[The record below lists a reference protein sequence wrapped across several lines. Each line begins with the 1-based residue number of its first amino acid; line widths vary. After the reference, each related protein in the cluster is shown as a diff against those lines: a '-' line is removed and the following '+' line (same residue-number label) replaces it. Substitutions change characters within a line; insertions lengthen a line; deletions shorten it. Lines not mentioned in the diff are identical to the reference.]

1 MKTKLKRALI
11 ILFSAVCCFCMLFP
25 IASYSSVRLS
35 AHAEF
40 TEGDAETMYEWVRQI
55 RNYIENNLGYDLN
68 TQDGKIETIKSDIQT
83 VKEQT
88 DVDVND
94 DTAATGIMKIP
105 QAISDVTA
113 HIWDT
118 VLGTIA
124 SNDPATSTFI
134 WNSETDPS
142 KRDEKSYSFNPLDS
156 AFTDIT
162 HVFQLA
168 AYSIVLIFFAV
179 SIIEQS
185 VKYEIFSMK
194 GMLRIFGRLLVSKI
208 IIDLSVTICGGILGA
223 IGKICHD
230 LLATTSSFHQP
241 MGFMPKV
248 TLETSKIKLIGPVV
262 DTVVSTILASV
273 ILLIVG
279 TVFIMSI
286 LVCLKLILRSF
297 ELTMLVCSSPMF
309 FACASSD
316 VTKEYFKKFIVTF
329 IEVASQTLFMSIAL
343 IIGIK
348 QLTGVSIGNINGFGD
363 LTQYFM
369 SSTPYMIIMVAMC
382 VMMIKPPKVL
392 TNLLKG

>member
-194 GMLRIFGRLLVSKI
+194 GMLRIFGRLLVSNEDNKAAFACVRGTNTNI
-208 IIDLSVTICGGILGA
+208 QYRGDCDGSDKRYAFSMDGKGSSGKLYVFEAPIDLLSHATMANIITKQPDA
-223 IGKICHD
+223 WQAHSRIS
-230 LLATTSSFHQP
+230 LA
-241 MGFMPKV
+241 
-248 TLETSKIKLIGPVV
+248 
-262 DTVVSTILASV
+262 
-273 ILLIVG
+273 G
-279 TVFIMSI
+279 T
-286 LVCLKLILRSF
+286 
-297 ELTMLVCSSPMF
+297 
-309 FACASSD
+309 SD
-316 VTKEYFKKFIVTF
+316 VALEHYLKSHSEVKEIHFVLDNDPKGRQWADTYTKKYAELGYKTVNHVLKHKDMNAELKALVNGESPVKK
-329 IEVASQTLFMSIAL
+329 
-343 IIGIK
+343 
-348 QLTGVSIGNINGFGD
+348 NG
-363 LTQYFM
+363 M
-369 SSTPYMIIMVAMC
+369 KM
-382 VMMIKPPKVL
+382 
-392 TNLLKG
+392 